1 MPQKDEKI
9 EKWTQGF
16 SPDVSPRLLPRS
28 PDQSPKGRVQRGAV
42 TNVPIQCFFAGLTAR
57 CPGIELDI
65 IAYLAKLPN
74 MTARK
79 ARSELR
85 AQVVKAL
92 AHPSRI
98 VIAEALI
105 DGEQCVC
112 ELTALV
118 GADMSTVSKHLSIMK
133 AAGLVE
139 VEKRGLNVFY
149 RLRCQCLGDFFRCV
163 DTINRGQMD
172 ALRRAAA

>member
-1 MPQKDEKI
+1 MI
-9 EKWTQGF
+9 
-16 SPDVSPRLLPRS
+16 V
-28 PDQSPKGRVQRGAV
+28 
-42 TNVPIQCFFAGLTAR
+42 
-57 CPGIELDI
+57 
-65 IAYLAKLPN
+65 YLAKLPS

-98 VIAEALI
+98 LIAEALI

-112 ELTALV
+112 ELTELV

-149 RLRCQCLGDFFRCV
+149 RLRCNCLGDFFRCV
-163 DTINRGQMD
+163 DSINRGQMD
-172 ALRRAAA
+172 AMRRAAA